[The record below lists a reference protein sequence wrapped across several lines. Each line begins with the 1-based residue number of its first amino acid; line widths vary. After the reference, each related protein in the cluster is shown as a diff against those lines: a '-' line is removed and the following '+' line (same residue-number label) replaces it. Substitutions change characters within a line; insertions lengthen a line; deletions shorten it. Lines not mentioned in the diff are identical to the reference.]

1 MSEGNVELVRK
12 SVEAFNEGGIEGL
25 RPFCNEEEIV
35 FEEPPEQP
43 APRRAEGADEVIRI
57 FSEFDEAWAEHRSEL
72 EEVRAV
78 GDDRVLSLSIEH
90 FRGRDGVEV
99 SSPSGNL
106 FTLRD
111 GKIVRWQ
118 SFWDQQSA
126 LKAAGF
132 SE

>member
-1 MSEGNVELVRK
+1 MPEENVELVRK
-12 SVEAFNEGGIEGL
+12 GIEAFNQGGIEAL

-43 APRRAEGADEVIRI
+43 APRRAAGAEEVIRI
-57 FSEFDEAWAEHRSEL
+57 FREFDEAWAEHRSEL
-72 EEVRAV
+72 QEIRAV
-78 GDDRVLSLSIEH
+78 GSDGVLTLTIEH

-118 SFWDQQSA
+118 SFWDQQ
-126 LKAAGF
+126 
-132 SE
+132 